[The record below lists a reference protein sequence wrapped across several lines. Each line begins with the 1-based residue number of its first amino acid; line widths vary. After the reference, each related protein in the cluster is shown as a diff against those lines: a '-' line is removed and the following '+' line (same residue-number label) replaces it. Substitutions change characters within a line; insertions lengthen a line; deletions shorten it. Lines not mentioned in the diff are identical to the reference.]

1 MDTLPPPPGAP
12 AAPIP
17 PRPQTAP
24 LGADPLQARKAHGSR
39 RYPRRTLQAIG
50 AAVLLALGIGG
61 GIWLRPPVE
70 SSSEYTALGAELA
83 SARSESSRQADTIA
97 GYVRQES
104 AMKARESAV
113 AAKENGFAQREQDV
127 AKKEQDVGKKEADLA
142 AREKAFEER
151 QTKVAQSQ
159 ITDGLHVVGKDVQP
173 GVYSTT
179 GGSGRN
185 PVGCY
190 YAWMSGTGSDAE
202 IVDNNIVKGPAT
214 VTLRDGEVFESSS
227 CAAWTS
233 QG

>member
-1 MDTLPPPPGAP
+1 M
-12 AAPIP
+12 
-17 PRPQTAP
+17 
-24 LGADPLQARKAHGSR
+24 LQAV
-39 RYPRRTLQAIG
+39 
-50 AAVLLALGIGG
+50 AAAALIALGVVGG
-61 GIWLRPPVE
+61 VALRPPVE
-70 SSSEYTALGAELA
+70 SSSEYAALGAELA
-83 SARSESSRQADTIA
+83 AATSESSRQADTIA

-104 AMKARESAV
+104 AMKAREAAA
-113 AAKENGFAQREQDV
+113 AAKENGFAQREQEA
-127 AKKEQDVGKKEADLA
+127 AKREQDVTKKEADLT

-185 PVGCY
+185 PLGCY

-227 CAAWTS
+227 CAPWTK